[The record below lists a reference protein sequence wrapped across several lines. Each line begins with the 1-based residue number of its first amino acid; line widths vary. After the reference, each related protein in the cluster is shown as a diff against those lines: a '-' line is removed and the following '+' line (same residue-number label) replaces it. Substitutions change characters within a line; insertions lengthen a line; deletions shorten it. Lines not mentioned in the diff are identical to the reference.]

1 MGLVHTVGGTAGGS
15 VILAG
20 GALQV
25 LALALAGGALQELA
39 LALVALLL

>member
-1 MGLVHTVGGTAGGS
+1 MGLVHTVGGTAGGQGEP

-20 GALQV
+20 GALQ
-25 LALALAGGALQELA
+25 ELE